1 MSRHPVSKKKPTRR
15 RRPEPDPRAALEVH
29 QLDGGIK
36 ATLYPG
42 MVEFSLDRA
51 AVRPSGAR
59 PQRKRPK
66 KGVRHE

>member
-29 QLDGGIK
+29 QFPGYK

-42 MVEFSLDRA
+42 MVELSLDRT
-51 AVRPSGAR
+51 AVRSAA
-59 PQRKRPK
+59 KRRK
-66 KGVRHE
+66 KGGGA